1 MVMKKCFEATSINH
15 CINMPM
21 EVIIIISPH
30 SFSFDILEVKAFS
43 NFSWTT
49 KKHEASGTNQISQIG
64 GNEKGECVKAREA
77 AGTVGTVEVD
87 CS

>member
-1 MVMKKCFEATSINH
+1 MVMRKCFEATFRNH
-15 CINMPM
+15 CINMQM
-21 EVIIIISPH
+21 EVVIIISPH

-49 KKHEASGTNQISQIG
+49 KKHEASGTNQLSQIR
-64 GNEKGECVKAREA
+64 GNEKSECAKAREA